1 MTYNLY
7 NNLVKLIFF
16 SFIFLSC
23 ATSKVQNQVKTNALE
38 DDVFFFSGERPI
50 VNIIINGEVFQFLID
65 TGTNYNLL
73 TRGGIKKIIKR
84 IQYYDYETIRKKPN
98 TIINLHNEK
107 IGDIKFNIETNDT
120 TALYDGILGMPF
132 LMQKSNTV
140 TFDFINHKIIF
151 LPNNLNGMEE
161 KLIPVSV
168 ENYPP
173 LYFME
178 IKLNDSTEY
187 FIIDTGNQT
196 VALRSNYDDE
206 KSEYPTEELLLSLLN
221 NDYNKTNRFKK
232 LKLPDFSYSSTKYNN
247 LVAVYNDYIFSKAD
261 GSARKML
268 SKFSSAGVPFFE
280 NRIVQINFDNNT
292 IIIVN
297 KCSQGI
303 ITRF

>member
-1 MTYNLY
+1 MKI
-7 NNLVKLIFF
+7 KLFF
-16 SFIFLSC
+16 VELLFISFIFISC
-23 ATSKVQNQVKTNALE
+23 ATSKVDSQATATVIE
-38 DDVFFFSGERPI
+38 DDVFVFSEERPI
-50 VNIIINGEVFQFLID
+50 VNIMINGEVFRFLID

-73 TRGGIKKIIKR
+73 TRGGTKKIIKL
-84 IQYYDYETIRKKPN
+84 INNSDYDAIKKSN
-98 TIINLHNEK
+98 TTINLHNEK
-107 IGDIKFNIETNDT
+107 AGNLKFNIMIDDT
-120 TALYDGILGMPF
+120 TDLYDGILGMPF

-140 TFDFINHKIIF
+140 TFDFINHRIIF
-151 LPNNLNGMEE
+151 LPNNLNGIEE
-161 KLIPVSV
+161 KIIPVSV

-261 GSARKML
+261 GSARKVL
-268 SKFSSAGVPFFE
+268 SKFSSAGFPFFE
-280 NRIVQINFDNNT
+280 NRIVKIDFNNNT
-292 IIIVN
+292 IIISN
-297 KCSQGI
+297 SL
-303 ITRF
+303 